1 MPRKLH
7 NPRVTEDRIAV
18 FLTPPA
24 TTPAT
29 AEDLDCAARQVMEVL
44 LSDRCGRTF
53 GKLLT
58 VLTRQ
63 DRSLLPDALQLLIDN
78 GRVRVTEG
86 KGGRPIGRRYYPTA
100 QAEHDAW
107 GAENERGPHSVRSAS
122 RVPGRAGV
130 GAMLAANAGGVATPS
145 DLG

>member
-1 MPRKLH
+1 MSRKLH
-7 NPRVTEDRIAV
+7 NPRVMDDRLAA

-29 AEDLDCAARQVMEVL
+29 AEDLDRVARRVMEVL

-63 DRSLLPDALQLLIDN
+63 DRSLLPAAIQMLIDDN
-78 GRVRVTEG
+78 RVRVTEG
-86 KGGRPIGRRYYPTA
+86 KGGHPIGRRYYPTA

-107 GAENERGPHSVRSAS
+107 GAENERGPQC
-122 RVPGRAGV
+122 P
-130 GAMLAANAGGVATPS
+130 
-145 DLG
+145 

>member
-7 NPRVTEDRIAV
+7 NPRVMDDRLAA
-18 FLTPPA
+18 FLTPP
-24 TTPAT
+24 TTTTAT
-29 AEDLDCAARQVMEVL
+29 AEDLDRVAWQIMKVL

-58 VLTRQ
+58 VPTRQ

-86 KGGRPIGRRYYPTA
+86 KGGRPIGRRYYPTP

-107 GAENERGPHSVRSAS
+107 GAENERGTQSVRSAS